1 VAHASNSEPFPAI
14 IAPLPSASKGV
25 SNDLMTLISDAVR
38 DDRWRPIW
46 INRAD
51 SQLPIIFVVDAPRE
65 SSQDQAWSS
74 EAASC
79 LIVRPFGTWDQAR
92 PSQAAERD
100 RRVSRSRRRCR
111 EHLWAKV
118 AATETVILNT
128 QAQSVGDVIA
138 KLKVALLHSGAD
150 GWVDDALLS
159 NDDATL
165 FAGQTNWTC
174 PIDW

>member
-1 VAHASNSEPFPAI
+1 MQGQPSKAMDHVERGGLAPIATAACSVVTAPAAGASAPAAQLEVDRKLLNEIDEFPDPA
-14 IAPLPSASKGV
+14 GG
-25 SNDLMTLISDAVR
+25 
-38 DDRWRPIW
+38 
-46 INRAD
+46 AD
-51 SQLPIIFVVDAPRE
+51 
-65 SSQDQAWSS
+65 
-74 EAASC
+74 
-79 LIVRPFGTWDQAR
+79 
-92 PSQAAERD
+92 
-100 RRVSRSRRRCR
+100 

-174 PIDW
+174 PID